1 MTPKRVHPAGAAV
14 LAGLL
19 LWTLPAAGHA
29 QAAPAAASSIE
40 QGRVL
45 AARNC
50 GMCHATEPFGPSA
63 DPRAPPFRDL
73 HNRLEMKR
81 LGEAT
86 TKGILAT
93 HPAMPEFRFEP
104 DELIS
109 IILYLWSIQSKQY
122 AQAPPARPARP

>member
-1 MTPKRVHPAGAAV
+1 MTPNRVRSAGAAA

-19 LWTLPAAGHA
+19 LWMPAGAAHA
-29 QAAPAAASSIE
+29 QAAPDVAASIE
-40 QGRVL
+40 KGRVL
-45 AARNC
+45 ATRNC
-50 GMCHATEPFGPSA
+50 GMCHATGPFGPSA

-73 HNRLEMKR
+73 HNRLEMRR
-81 LGEAT
+81 LGEGST
-86 TKGILAT
+86 EGLLTT

-122 AQAPPARPARP
+122 AQAPRAGP